1 MTFDTTFPDGFLW
14 GAATASFQIEGAT
27 TEGGR
32 SASIWDTFAAIEG
45 NVANKDTGDPACEHY
60 HRMPQDVV
68 MMKALGLDAYRFSV
82 AWPRV
87 IPDGVGAVNAEGI
100 DFYDRLVDQL
110 LDNGIR
116 PFVTL
121 YHWDLPQVLDDRG
134 GWLSR
139 DSAPWF
145 GEYAAA
151 VVGRLG
157 DRVRNWTTLNE
168 PWCSSFL
175 SYSLAHHAPGHAD
188 ELEGLLAAHHL
199 MLAHGTAV
207 PIIRGLCPGA
217 EVSITLNP
225 TQVLGPQDPTA
236 ADLDAVRRADNN
248 YNGVFYSPLF
258 HGEYPN
264 SMLEDVAHLTDGSFI
279 HDGDLATISAPLDN
293 LGVNNYFPT
302 RVRAGDPGANPTRLA
317 GCEGDGAQVNLPSS
331 AH

>member
-1 MTFDTTFPDGFLW
+1 MAFDTTFPDGFLW

-207 PIIRGLCPGA
+207 PIIR
-217 EVSITLNP
+217 
-225 TQVLGPQDPTA
+225 
-236 ADLDAVRRADNN
+236 
-248 YNGVFYSPLF
+248 
-258 HGEYPN
+258 
-264 SMLEDVAHLTDGSFI
+264 DV
-279 HDGDLATISAPLDN
+279 
-293 LGVNNYFPT
+293 
-302 RVRAGDPGANPTRLA
+302 
-317 GCEGDGAQVNLPSS
+317 
-331 AH
+331 